1 MDLSDLADDVKA
13 FYGPHNQVNLGEL
26 SGEWADLVSSLGA
39 RWATRARTLLPA
51 VAAGMTRWYGFAP
64 DQREGRLLVEEVGAW
79 LAPPVG
85 ARARRVEA
93 SDDAVDAAALRVAAD
108 GVLLRIDVAN
118 AWRGDARANVRSL
131 LGVWQSAPERGMDV
145 PRPVG
150 RVLRDFYAAL
160 GARDRVAAQAAV
172 DEIRSRG
179 LLSATNVKFLRVQV
193 IGTLG
198 SPQEMRDDPELADIA
213 AFRRPP
219 AVTGHLATA
228 ADALFITPMLG
239 GGSAAEVAWREVAV
253 HVESVWPGLVSHPSQ
268 VGSVSAARCLAL
280 SESLASAPRHAV
292 HAALEAG
299 WSADPVVA
307 AVLDGLRSDMPAPV
321 QATIA
326 GLCQRGEF
334 DAVLAVAEGLSLSEA
349 DGVPVL
355 LAASELGDTRSA
367 ARAVALVDG
376 MDDAARRHLLSQAV
390 ARHRY
395 DQLVATNDGQQVP
408 RDWHDWLTGDW
419 PDRPDVL
426 SEWAAGWDRASVLD
440 GDRADE
446 MALALVDA
454 LAGERRGRTRNGLP
468 TLVEWLCGSDG
479 LQPGDVDLA
488 VTVLDVILEAD
499 GGRSERRVGLRLTE
513 EILIAGCSTSEF
525 GDVTESLHRTLS
537 GLGSREA
544 DWLIEM
550 LDILLFSAV
559 PDEQL
564 RRELLAASHGTAVLW
579 LEWLTATQATLLN
592 KLFVEAKLGFPV
604 PPRDTEEGD
613 SRRRQRPFRRIGIY
627 SLAESAARRARQWI
641 EDQWPGINITLAHD
655 LVNSD
660 RLESMAR
667 NCDVVLVHTSHAK
680 HAAVAALEAAVGPG
694 GELLRVHGRGATSL
708 VRALLERAADAV

>member
-13 FYGPHNQVNLGEL
+13 FYGPHNEVTLDEL
-26 SGEWADLVSSLGA
+26 SSEWADLVGSLGA
-39 RWATRARTLLPA
+39 RWAAGARTLLPA
-51 VAAGMTRWYGFAP
+51 VAGGMTRWYGFAP
-64 DQREGRLLVEEVGAW
+64 GPREGRLLVEEVEAW
-79 LAPPVG
+79 LAPPIG
-85 ARARRVEA
+85 ARARRVGVG
-93 SDDAVDAAALRVAAD
+93 DDAVDAAALRIAAD
-108 GVLLRIDVAN
+108 GVLLRIDVAKV
-118 AWRGDARANVRSL
+118 WRGDARANVRSL
-131 LGVWQSAPERGMDV
+131 LGVWQSAPERGMDA

-160 GARDRVAAQAAV
+160 GARDRTAAQAAL

-239 GGSAAEVAWREVAV
+239 GVSAAEVAWREVAV

-268 VGSVSAARCLAL
+268 VGSVSTARCLAL

-292 HAALEAG
+292 HAALKAG

-326 GLCQRGEF
+326 DLCQRGEF

-367 ARAVALVDG
+367 ARAVALVDE

-426 SEWAAGWDRASVLD
+426 REWAAGWDRATVLD

-454 LAGERRGRTRNGLP
+454 LAGEQRGRTRNGLP

-499 GGRSERRVGLRLTE
+499 GGRSERRVGLRLAE
-513 EILIAGCSTSEF
+513 EILSAGCSTSEF

-559 PDEQL
+559 PDEQP
-564 RRELLAASHGTAVLW
+564 RQKLLVAAHGTAVLW

-592 KLFVEAKLGFPV
+592 KLFVEAELDFPV
-604 PPRDTEEGD
+604 PPLDTEDGD
-613 SRRRQRPFRRIGIY
+613 SRRRQCPFRRIGIY
-627 SLAESAARRARQWI
+627 SLAESAARRARLWI
-641 EDQWPGINITLAHD
+641 EEQWPSVNITLAHD

-667 NCDVVLVHTSHAK
+667 NCDVVVVQTSHAK